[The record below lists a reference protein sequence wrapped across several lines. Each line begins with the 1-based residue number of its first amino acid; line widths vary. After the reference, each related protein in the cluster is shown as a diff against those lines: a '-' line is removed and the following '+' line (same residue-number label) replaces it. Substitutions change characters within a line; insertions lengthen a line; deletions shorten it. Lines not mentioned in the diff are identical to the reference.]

1 MAFQIS
7 PGVLVVE
14 KDFTNIV
21 PAVASTGGG
30 YVGAFEWGPVEEVR
44 LLDVE
49 DNLTRTFG
57 RPNDDTFVDFWTC
70 ANFLSYGNNL
80 SVIRVVGTAAVNAIS
95 GNGTAP
101 AVLIKNETDY
111 MENFADGQESIG
123 QWAAK
128 FPGVKGNSLKVVVVD
143 QMGSTAAYNAVAY
156 YEDNLMSD
164 IVTRPTT
171 SPWMTSHTGLTD
183 AGDEMHILVID
194 EDGQWTGNRGTVLE
208 RHLFVSKASDAK
220 RPDGTSNY
228 YKNVINTESEF
239 IWWMDQLDTTAGVKS
254 VTLTSGGD
262 GNYTAAPSVSF
273 TGGGGTGAAAT
284 ATLATGNVVSVTMTN
299 LGTGYTSAPTV
310 VFTPVGTGGTGA
322 AGTAV
327 LTNSQANTAALGSA
341 TLDITSTNK
350 FKSIRVGNATDVA
363 AGANF
368 SLTGGVSDEA
378 NVTDGQRELG
388 WDIFKNAD
396 TYDVSLIP
404 TGGASS
410 VLQAYII
417 DNLAEVRKDLVAFV
431 SPRLSDVKS
440 NLGSEADDVV
450 TSRNLLGSSS
460 YAVMDSGWKYQYDK
474 YNDKFRWIPLNGD
487 MAGVCARTDL
497 IADPWYSPGGY
508 TRGRIK
514 NVVKLAFSP
523 NKSERDKLYINGVN
537 PVVTFPGDG
546 TILFGDKTMQ
556 TKPSAFDRINVRR
569 LFIILEKAIA
579 KAAKYQLFEFNDDF
593 TRAMFRNMVEPFLR
607 DVQGRRGITEFK
619 VVCDTTNNTGEVIDR
634 NEFVADIYIKPA
646 RSINFITLNFIATK
660 TDVQFSEFGA

>member
-14 KDFTNIV
+14 KDFTNII
-21 PAVASTGGG
+21 PAVATTGGG

-57 RPNDDTFVDFWTC
+57 RPNDDTFIDFWTC

-80 SVIRVVGTAAVNAIS
+80 NVIRVVGTAAVNAIS

-111 MENFADGQESIG
+111 YENFADGQESVG

-143 QMGSTAAYNAVAY
+143 ACGSTAAYNAITY
-156 YEDNLMSD
+156 YEDNLVSD
-164 IVTRPTT
+164 IWTRPTT
-171 SPWMTSHTGLTD
+171 SPWVQNHTGLSD
-183 AGDEMHILVID
+183 AMDEMHILVID
-194 EDGQWTGNRGTVLE
+194 EDGAWTGNRGTVLE
-208 RHLFVSKASDAK
+208 RFGFVSKCGDAK

-228 YKNVINTESEF
+228 YKNVINSESEY

-254 VTLTSGGD
+254 VTLTSGGS
-262 GNYTAAPSVSF
+262 GYTAAPTVSF
-273 TGGGGTGAAAT
+273 TSGGGTGAAAT
-284 ATLATGNVVSVTMTN
+284 ATLATGVVTAVTMTN
-299 LGTGYTSAPTV
+299 FGTGYTSAPTV

-327 LTNSQANTAALGSA
+327 LTNSQTNTAALGSL
-341 TLDITSTNK
+341 TLDITSSNK
-350 FKSIRVGNATDVA
+350 FKMIRIATASDPTGA
-363 AGANF
+363 AAF

-388 WDIFKNAD
+388 WDIFQNAD
-396 TYDVSLIP
+396 TYDIQLVP
-404 TGGASS
+404 TGGASA
-410 VLQAYII
+410 VLQQYII
-417 DNLAEVRKDLVAFV
+417 DNLAETRKDVVVFV
-431 SPRLSDVKS
+431 SPRLTDVKS

-450 TSRNLLGSSS
+450 ASRNALGSSS

-474 YNDKFRWIPLNGD
+474 YNDKFRWIPLNAD
-487 MAGVCARTDL
+487 MAGLCARTDL

-508 TRGRIK
+508 TRGRVK
-514 NVVKLAFSP
+514 NVVKLAWSP
-523 NKSERDKLYINGVN
+523 NKSERDKLYSNGVN

-579 KAAKYQLFEFNDDF
+579 KAAKYQLFEFNDEF
-593 TRAMFRNMVEPFLR
+593 TRATFRNMVEPFLR
-607 DVQGRRGITEFK
+607 DVQGRRGLTEFK

-634 NEFVADIYIKPA
+634 NEFVADIYVKPT

-660 TDVQFSEFGA
+660 TDVSFNEFGA